1 MTKVLKKIGGATYS
15 IDAEEG
21 IAYVSGKVDPQK
33 LLRRLVNAG
42 KEAELCWVKTGGD
55 QYTYGNGYYE
65 DPRHTSYKGSDPYYW
80 DIAHN
85 QHGNYSYNPSMA
97 HYYPHHGS
105 YSYPHHNYHY

>member
-1 MTKVLKKIGGATYS
+1 M
-15 IDAEEG
+15 
-21 IAYVSGKVDPQK
+21 
-33 LLRRLVNAG
+33 NAG

-55 QYTYGNGYYE
+55 QYTYGNVYYE

-105 YSYPHHNYHY
+105 YSYPYHNYHY